1 MSNEELMSQFQAGVV
16 DAFDILVERFKDPLF
31 SYLFRFVGDAAQCE
45 DLLQETFLRVHRNR
59 HAYRRIAKFSTWIFT
74 IAGNLARS
82 EYRRRRRRPTQSLNP
97 TNRDDE
103 QFELE
108 IPDETYAPDRHAS
121 AVIED
126 ELIQEALSSL
136 QSEFREVI
144 ILRDIQE
151 LSYEEIAEI
160 TGLPMGTVKSRINRA
175 RSKMQRLL
183 RDVYQ
188 PDDFAGTKHIP
199 AAA

>member
-1 MSNEELMSQFQAGVV
+1 MSQFQAGVV

-31 SYLFRFVGDAAQCE
+31 NYLFRFVGDAAQCE

-97 TNRDDE
+97 TNREDE

-121 AVIED
+121 AVIQD

-175 RSKMQRLL
+175 RGKMQRLL
-183 RDVYQ
+183 RDIYE
-188 PDDFAGTKHIP
+188 PNDYAGSPQIP